1 MTDTSNIWKDLLT
14 RWPKEMPQKGAVMS
28 VLNES
33 VIFIGFALDD
43 HFVVFQRL
51 TPDAIGARQVI
62 LPYASICYI
71 KITSVVP
78 PKMFTEFGFQGTLP
92 KV

>member
-1 MTDTSNIWKDLLT
+1 MTDLSSIWKDLLT
-14 RWPKEMPQKGAVMS
+14 RWPKEMPQKGVVMS

-33 VIFIGFALDD
+33 VGFVGFALDD

-51 TPDAIGARQVI
+51 TPDAMGARQVI
-62 LPYASICYI
+62 LPYSSISYI
-71 KITSVVP
+71 KITAVVP
-78 PKMFTEFGFQGTLP
+78 PKVFTDFGFQGSLP